1 MWRIAAGYLA
11 MSLPQF
17 EAMTPR
23 EFQWRLEQAMERE
36 HREFNRFAQ
45 LACWVINPWL
55 KPGQQI
61 KAHQLLGGRP
71 LPPPPDE

>member
-11 MSLPQF
+11 MSL
-17 EAMTPR
+17 R
-23 EFQWRLEQAMERE
+23 EFDALTPLELQWRLDQTLDRE
-36 HREFNRFAQ
+36 HREFQRIAQ

-61 KAHQLLGGRP
+61 RVDQLIGGRP
-71 LPPPPDE
+71 LPPPDE

>member
-11 MSLPQF
+11 MSLLEF
-17 EAMTPR
+17 NALTPR
-23 EFQWRLEQAMERE
+23 EFQWRLEQTLERE
-36 HREFNRFAQ
+36 HREFKRFAQ

-61 KAHQLLGGRP
+61 AAHQLLGGRP
-71 LPPPPDE
+71 LPPPDE